1 MSSTRGQLP
10 THEVF
15 HVSGEGDSAFWTKI
29 GAAWEHKDS
38 NGFNIQLELMPI
50 TSNRIVLRKYTPKE
64 ERR

>member
-1 MSSTRGQLP
+1 MGVI
-10 THEVF
+10 H
-15 HVSGEGDSAFWTKI
+15 I
-29 GAAWEHKDS
+29 GMNQADS